1 MSNLFSA
8 GLYRLRKSKV
18 FWLALIF
25 MAVISVILCVEMA
38 RNAVTDPNITFADG
52 MFSNQ
57 AVMNL
62 VMAVFVTLFLGTEYS
77 DRTIRNKIIS
87 GHSRSTIYL
96 AAFLVSSVGGLIIYA
111 VSLGISAGLGSLL
124 LHAAETPS
132 VGKIFS
138 QALIGALVCLVDA
151 AFFTFFVMV
160 LGNKTAG
167 AVTGLVAGITLLT
180 LGVAVYSR
188 LSEDEF
194 IYEPKSVYKAMQN
207 LVGENT
213 EESVDFYLND
223 DTEWVKLPN
232 PRYLSGKLRLVYE
245 NLLDLNPVGQRA
257 ELSGWEFAK
266 PARAVV
272 FDLLEIV
279 LFGAA
284 GILIFRKKVL
294 K

>member
-96 AAFLVSSVGGLIIYA
+96 AAFSCKQCGRTYHLCGFSGNFSGSWQFAAPCCRNAFCGENFF
-111 VSLGISAGLGSLL
+111 SGPHWSAGLPGGRGFFHLL
-124 LHAAETPS
+124 CH
-132 VGKIFS
+132 
-138 QALIGALVCLVDA
+138 GA
-151 AFFTFFVMV
+151 
-160 LGNKTAG
+160 
-167 AVTGLVAGITLLT
+167 
-180 LGVAVYSR
+180 
-188 LSEDEF
+188 
-194 IYEPKSVYKAMQN
+194 
-207 LVGENT
+207 GE
-213 EESVDFYLND
+213 
-223 DTEWVKLPN
+223 
-232 PRYLSGKLRLVYE
+232 
-245 NLLDLNPVGQRA
+245 
-257 ELSGWEFAK
+257 
-266 PARAVV
+266 
-272 FDLLEIV
+272 
-279 LFGAA
+279 
-284 GILIFRKKVL
+284 
-294 K
+294 

>member
-167 AVTGLVAGITLLT
+167 AVTGLVAGCGCLQP
-180 LGVAVYSR
+180 SFR
-188 LSEDEF
+188 RR
-194 IYEPKSVYKAMQN
+194 IY
-207 LVGENT
+207 L
-213 EESVDFYLND
+213 
-223 DTEWVKLPN
+223 
-232 PRYLSGKLRLVYE
+232 
-245 NLLDLNPVGQRA
+245 RA
-257 ELSGWEFAK
+257 EERLQGDAEFSWGKHRGKCGFLSQRRHGMGKASQS
-266 PARAVV
+266 A
-272 FDLLEIV
+272 LS
-279 LFGAA
+279 
-284 GILIFRKKVL
+284 FRKVTAGL
-294 K
+294 